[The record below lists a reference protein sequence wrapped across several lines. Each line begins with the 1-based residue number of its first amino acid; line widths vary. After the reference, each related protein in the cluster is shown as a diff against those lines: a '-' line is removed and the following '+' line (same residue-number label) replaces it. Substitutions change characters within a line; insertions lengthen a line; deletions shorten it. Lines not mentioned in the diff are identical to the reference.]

1 MSHKNVKL
9 RTLAHLLEQK
19 QQVICLH
26 HEGCSVMRIVA
37 LTGLSYPTV
46 RKTIDLYLSDGLEAI
61 RPKPRGR
68 HVGDGR
74 RLTLEQ
80 ERQVCRLVHEQ
91 RPESLGLDAGLWNR
105 DVLNQWIAKAYA
117 VQLSTRGLDNYLARW
132 GFAVPRPSRR
142 ICGRCP
148 NGVKN
153 WLAEEYPRMLKRARL
168 ENAEIHWGSEH
179 SLLSPETL
187 TSRSASLGRASR
199 SGAGEAWL
207 LSMAAVSNRGL
218 VRWMVADRTWDSL
231 RSIEFISALIKDV
244 GRKVFLILEAPHFR
258 QTAQFSAWLA
268 EHAAEIEIFQQPG
281 CRMLPPDC
289 SLKHLDMPHV
299 AHAEGVAV

>member
-1 MSHKNVKL
+1 MSYKNVKL

-26 HEGCSVMRIVA
+26 HDGCSVMRIVA

-46 RKTIDLYLSDGLEAI
+46 RKTIDLYLSAGMEAI
-61 RPKPRGR
+61 TPKPRGR

-80 ERQVCRLVHEQ
+80 EQRICQLVHEQ
-91 RPESLGLDAGLWNR
+91 RPEALGLGAGLWNR
-105 DVLNQWIAKAYA
+105 DVLSQWILNEFS
-117 VQLSTRGLDNYLARW
+117 VCLSTRGLDNYLARW

-148 NGVKN
+148 AGVKN
-153 WLAEEYPRMLKRARL
+153 WLADEYPLLVKQAKL
-168 ENAEIHWGSEH
+168 ENAEIYWGSEQR
-179 SLLSPETL
+179 LPPPNNLR
-187 TSRSASLGRASR
+187 SRSLAGQ
-199 SGAGEAWL
+199 GATRL

-218 VRWMVADRTWDSL
+218 VRWMVADQTWDSL
-231 RSIEFISALIKDV
+231 RSIEFMSALIKDV

-258 QTAQFSAWLA
+258 QTALVSAWVEA
-268 EHAAEIEIFQQPG
+268 QAAEIELFQQPG
-281 CRMLPPDC
+281 CRMRPPDC
-289 SLKHLDMPHV
+289 SLKYSETLFAASPEM
-299 AHAEGVAV
+299 AV